1 MGKRKWHVLYLRPRR
16 EKKTAEYCE
25 LLDLPYFLPLREE
38 TKIYQRRRVTVYKT
52 IFPGYIFAAMDEAGR
67 VNLLKTNNVVRILV
81 PESQRKLLHELAQIR
96 KALSVDPTLGAA
108 EALQK
113 GRMVRI
119 SGGPFAGVEGMIETL
134 KGTTAV
140 RLNVEMIG
148 QAVKLEVAREFLELI
163 D

>member
-1 MGKRKWHVLYLRPRR
+1 
-16 EKKTAEYCE
+16 
-25 LLDLPYFLPLREE
+25 
-38 TKIYQRRRVTVYKT
+38 
-52 IFPGYIFAAMDEAGR
+52 
-67 VNLLKTNNVVRILV
+67 
-81 PESQRKLLHELAQIR
+81 
-96 KALSVDPTLGAA
+96 
-108 EALQK
+108 
-113 GRMVRI
+113 MVRI